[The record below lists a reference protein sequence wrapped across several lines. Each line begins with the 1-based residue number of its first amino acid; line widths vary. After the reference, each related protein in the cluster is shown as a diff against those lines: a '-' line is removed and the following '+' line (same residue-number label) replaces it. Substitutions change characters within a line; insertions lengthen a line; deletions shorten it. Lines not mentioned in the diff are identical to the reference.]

1 MPARSAFLVVHVAHS
16 KPENLQQLV
25 AGQLTAA
32 CSWPD
37 EQRDGLL
44 DAIRA
49 RYGAGVCAILIYG
62 SYLRGQRDTML
73 DFYVL
78 LDDYAAMRSRWQ
90 AMLAWILS
98 PNVYQVRYGEL
109 PIEARAKYALMTLGR
124 FEYAMDHDFHSYFW
138 ARFAQPSGLVYC
150 RDDATRARVVTA
162 IGQAAATFVCRVVPC
177 LPGEFTAAEL
187 VGAGLSLTYR
197 CELRSETPAHAA
209 RLFEHNSGYYQ
220 SMVAA
225 LATSNLAFRQ
235 GINDAYFVNES
246 SRARR
251 WRASVS
257 WVLRRMQGKALSILR
272 VLKAALTFAGGF
284 DYLLWKIGRHS
295 ETVIEPTPR
304 QRKYPLLF
312 GWPLLWKLY
321 RRGSFR

>member
-1 MPARSAFLVVHVAHS
+1 VAHS
-16 KPENLQQLV
+16 KPENVQQLV
-25 AGQLTAA
+25 AGQLISA
-32 CSWPD
+32 CNWPD

-49 RYGAGVCAILIYG
+49 RYGAGVCAIVIYG

-90 AMLAWILS
+90 AMLAWVLS
-98 PNVYQVRYGEL
+98 PNVYQVRYGE
-109 PIEARAKYALMTLGR
+109 PPNEARAKYALMTVGR
-124 FEYAMDHDFHSYFW
+124 FEHAMDHDFHSYFW

-150 RDDATRARVVTA
+150 RDDATRARVVAA
-162 IGQAAATFVCRVVPC
+162 ISQAAATFIRRVVPC
-177 LPGEFTAAEL
+177 LPGEFTAADL
-187 VGAGLSLTYR
+187 VGTGLSLTYR
-197 CELRSETPAHAA
+197 CELRSEPATHAA
-209 RLFEHNSGYYQ
+209 DLFAHNAAYYQ
-220 SMVAA
+220 SMVAS
-225 LATSNLAFRQ
+225 LAIGNPAFHPGREA
-235 GINDAYFVNES
+235 GHFVNDS
-246 SRARR
+246 SPAQRR
-251 WRASVS
+251 QVS
-257 WVLRRMQGKALSILR
+257 ITWWLRRGQGKLLSILR

-295 ETVIEPTPR
+295 QTVIEPTPR

-312 GWPLLWKLY
+312 GWPLLWQLY